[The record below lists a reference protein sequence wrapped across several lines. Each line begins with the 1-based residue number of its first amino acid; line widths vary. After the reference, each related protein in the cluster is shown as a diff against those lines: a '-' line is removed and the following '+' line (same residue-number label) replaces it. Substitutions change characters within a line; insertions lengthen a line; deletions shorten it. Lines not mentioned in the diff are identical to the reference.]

1 MTEQIRH
8 KAFHPLARPRELV
21 VVCPAFKSHVNL
33 SRLVRLAGCAGVTR
47 ILTTG
52 NGKVDPTIARDAAD
66 FVTIETRRS
75 LLPVVKKL
83 KEQGFRLVG
92 LEQTDR
98 STSLY
103 GYSFQRKTALVIG
116 HERNGIEDEI
126 LRLLDDCVEIPV
138 YGPPPSLNVVT
149 ATTMAIYEYC
159 KQLPEG

>member
-1 MTEQIRH
+1 M
-8 KAFHPLARPRELV
+8 

-33 SRLVRLAGCAGVTR
+33 SRLVRLAGCAAVTR

-66 FVTIETRRS
+66 FVAIETRRS
-75 LLPVVKKL
+75 LPPVVRKL
-83 KEQGFRLVG
+83 KEEGFHLVG

-98 STSLY
+98 SMSLY
-103 GYSFQRKTALVIG
+103 QYSFPRKTALVVG
-116 HERNGIEDEI
+116 HERNGIDDEI

-149 ATTMAIYEYC
+149 AATMAIYEYC
-159 KQLPEG
+159 KQFPDG